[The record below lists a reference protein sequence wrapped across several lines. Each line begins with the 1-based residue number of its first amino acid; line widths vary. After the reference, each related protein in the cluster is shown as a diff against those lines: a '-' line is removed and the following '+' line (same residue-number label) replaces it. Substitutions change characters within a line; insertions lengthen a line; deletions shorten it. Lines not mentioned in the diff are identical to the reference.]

1 MAPIRPHNKTRSGC
15 KTCKDRKVKCDECL
29 PICQNCTR
37 RGIECVWSSTGPS
50 AALVLRE
57 PSSSNGRS
65 TWAGPSSSDPLILEL
80 MHHYSTSASYSLS
93 SDPEASRIW
102 SSVIPKMAFDPQNQ
116 YLLHAILAFS
126 ALHMH
131 HTDSTSLPRYA
142 AAAHTFYQQA
152 KIGIHSE
159 EEGTADI
166 NAALM
171 ALCLVGRYEF
181 ASLAKLCPLSSSDSD
196 WYITHCAIRR
206 NIAKNRTESQDGDF
220 RLLLRAMAP
229 PYVPTNFNEDFPLSL
244 STLLSTGPDVEELHD
259 ASVRAAYQDSIHF
272 LEIAWRASFH
282 KCIGVWWS
290 MMSHTFFRLLE
301 EQRPRALIILA
312 HYCAMMKHVTR
323 DGPWWVKKQWGK
335 EAARIV
341 SMLDARWAPWL
352 GWLESQL
359 DGEREIQVFEFTGS
373 GFLTWIDAGDGGHS

>member
-244 STLLSTGPDVEELHD
+244 STLLSTGPDVSKHLFVVVVVVRVKTAATGRLD
-259 ASVRAAYQDSIHF
+259 TGRGLRRGCKSSSGRMGLTKLPDSRRPRVVRAFSESSEGAGAI
-272 LEIAWRASFH
+272 
-282 KCIGVWWS
+282 
-290 MMSHTFFRLLE
+290 SHVFIRL
-301 EQRPRALIILA
+301 
-312 HYCAMMKHVTR
+312 TR
-323 DGPWWVKKQWGK
+323 
-335 EAARIV
+335 
-341 SMLDARWAPWL
+341 SWL
-352 GWLESQL
+352 NG
-359 DGEREIQVFEFTGS
+359 
-373 GFLTWIDAGDGGHS
+373 